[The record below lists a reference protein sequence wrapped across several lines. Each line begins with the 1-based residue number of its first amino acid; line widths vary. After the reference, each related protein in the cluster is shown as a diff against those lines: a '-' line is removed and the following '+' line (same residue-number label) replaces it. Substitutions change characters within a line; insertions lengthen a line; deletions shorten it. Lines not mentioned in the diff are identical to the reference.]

1 MKKKELLLVEDETAI
16 AESIKS
22 RLETHDEFSVVVV
35 PTGHGAMR
43 IIGAAVPDAVVL
55 DATLPDVTRAE
66 VCRAIRSRDRTANL
80 AVIMLGEVTT
90 GIGPITALE
99 LGADDYLTKPFDP
112 EELEAR
118 LKAVFRRRHAPYE
131 YSGHDHFRGVHI
143 EANFAD
149 VSVTVD
155 GSAVLLTKRE
165 FRLLRFFVHNCN
177 QVLNRE
183 TLLANVWDSNGRDCR
198 IVDAAIWKLRMK
210 LNQAR
215 RQVETVIGFGYR
227 FNEPPKEFVGQP
239 VSGVDFNAGGGR

>member
-1 MKKKELLLVEDETAI
+1 MKKNEILVVEGEPAI

-35 PTGHGAMR
+35 STGHGALR

-55 DATLPDVTRAE
+55 DATLPDLPGAE
-66 VCRAIRSRDRTANL
+66 VCRVIRSRERTAEL
-80 AVIMLGEVTT
+80 PVIMVGKRTT
-90 GIGPITALE
+90 SIGPITALE

-112 EELEAR
+112 KELEAR
-118 LKAVFRRRHAPYE
+118 LKAVLRRRHVRYE

-143 EANFAD
+143 EANFAE

-215 RQVETVIGFGYR
+215 RQVETVVGFGYR
-227 FNEPPKEFVGQP
+227 FNEPPKEFVGQS
-239 VSGVDFNAGGGR
+239 VTGVDFDAGGGR